1 MGQLQGGELWRLPGS
16 VTEGVTGSGMFLNLG
31 LWDRRGE
38 RGRPVA
44 RALPLPS
51 FLGGP
56 RGDRAITEEG
66 LQVDKDK
73 LA

>member
-1 MGQLQGGELWRLPGS
+1 MESPGQCHGRGHRFRNVPEPRALGQEGGERQPCSQG
-16 VTEGVTGSGMFLNLG
+16 T
-31 LWDRRGE
+31 
-38 RGRPVA
+38 A
-44 RALPLPS
+44 PS
-51 FLGGP
+51 FPPFLLGGP

>member
-1 MGQLQGGELWRLPGS
+1 
-16 VTEGVTGSGMFLNLG
+16 MFLNLG

-44 RALPLPS
+44 TALPLPS